1 MHQPPVTH
9 PASPDDPPIYAE
21 LARTYLN
28 PQTQPA
34 ETHQEATGDAGTEV
48 TE

>member
-1 MHQPPVTH
+1 MPHPDSTH

-21 LARTYLN
+21 LAHTYLN

-34 ETHQEATGDAGTEV
+34 ENENHPEMTE
-48 TE
+48 